1 MERFFDIVFSS
12 MALLVLSPLLIPV
25 VIVLKMTG
33 ENKIFYLQKRIGRED
48 NLFDLYKFATM
59 LEDSPNMG
67 SGTIT
72 MKDDPRILP
81 FGKYLRKSKINEL
94 PQLLNIF
101 FGDMSIIGPR
111 PLTQQTFGYYDVATQ
126 LKIKKVKPGL
136 SGIGSIIFRKEEEI
150 MHGQKASIDFYNNVI
165 APYKGKLE
173 EWYVSNKNIF
183 MYFSLILLTIWV
195 VFFKNSKAIW
205 HVYKTLPIPPD
216 EIKNFLNY
224 PDND

>member
-1 MERFFDIVFSS
+1 MERFFDIIFSS
-12 MALLVLSPLLIPV
+12 IALLVLSPLLIPV

-33 ENKIFYLQKRIGRED
+33 ESKIFYLQKRIGEEG
-48 NLFDLYKFATM
+48 NLFNLYKFATM
-59 LEDSPNMG
+59 LEDSPNIG

-72 MKDDPRILP
+72 MKDDTRILP
-81 FGKYLRKSKINEL
+81 FGKYLRKTKINEL

-111 PLTQQTFGYYDVATQ
+111 PLTKQTFGYYDTNTQ

-150 MHGQKASIDFYNNVI
+150 MHGKKASIEFYNNVI

-173 EWYVSNKNIF
+173 EWYVSNRNIV
-183 MYFSLILLTIWV
+183 MYFILIFLTIWV
-195 VFFKNSKAIW
+195 VFFQNSKVIW
-205 HVYKTLPIPPD
+205 NVYKTLPIPPD
-216 EIKNFLNY
+216 EIKSLLNY
-224 PDND
+224 PNND